1 MKNTV
6 NNIIGKLQHHRP
18 EMVLAILAL
27 AVVGIAIGSGQST
40 VYVCG
45 AIALSV
51 IALAGTMVRILRRST
66 VSPTTDEDNGIIS
79 ETADSP
85 HVQNKEGTGK
95 ADNGEADNNVPECLR
110 LIYADLEAM
119 HCDPQFED
127 DGLLVFRYQG
137 GYFNASAIDPGMVRI
152 LFPRIYSVG
161 VTRQDFLCR
170 VINRIN
176 TSYAVCKLIA
186 TPCAASP
193 VVEVHALADI
203 YYSAEMS
210 DRDFRLRGV
219 LSVFFSQQRTL
230 AVSAAVEEIETPEPA
245 SDAPDECESSYKD
258 ISLN

>member
-6 NNIIGKLQHHRP
+6 KNIIEKSRHHCL
-18 EMVLAILAL
+18 EVVLAILAL
-27 AVVGIAIGSGQST
+27 AVVGITVGSGQPV
-40 VYVCG
+40 VYLCG
-45 AIALSV
+45 AISLAV
-51 IALAGTMVRILRRST
+51 IAFAGTAVRVLRASAVQPAETHST
-66 VSPTTDEDNGIIS
+66 EEVSHQGGAPGEQCGAEQDN
-79 ETADSP
+79 ADS
-85 HVQNKEGTGK
+85 GI
-95 ADNGEADNNVPECLR
+95 PECLR

-137 GYFNASAIDPGMVRI
+137 GYFNASSIDPGMVRI

-186 TPCAASP
+186 TPCAPSP

-230 AVSAAVEEIETPEPA
+230 AVSAAVEEIEAPELP